1 MGNILNIIKSDKE
14 FYELDNQVYM
24 QSGYGAFISDEIRKY
39 FKVNLVDFKDTNEK
53 EKYIYL
59 IETRDSQGVTSAIHN
74 IPNNIIDMVNKNNC
88 KIIISYESEGNLDII
103 EFNKFFYNS
112 CVLLGKKL
120 NFKNVY
126 VFTGDITCAEKNKTP
141 INFFGSPH
149 CLDSIAYDFNS
160 AKNRN
165 DKLELS
171 EFKYDF
177 NVKTIDDIDIDNKS
191 KYFLCYLRNC
201 NRLHRK
207 GLAAYFQYHD
217 LWDTNNIS
225 WLKVSWSSELPEYV
239 PEKYWKSFFELD
251 EKPLLELD
259 THDLK
264 NKSGFNTAFSSDWK
278 HNQESFLT
286 IVSETQYEIDT
297 TYISEK
303 MVKPIM
309 NLQPFIV
316 MSTPKF
322 LQFLKDN
329 GFKTFDGFIN
339 KSYDTQDNHE
349 QRFEMIFNELD
360 KFRSKSF
367 DELKDWWREILPIL
381 EHNQNRLIE
390 IGQQKTNKIK
400 LLEKLYD

>member
-14 FYELDNQVYM
+14 FYELDNHVYM
-24 QSGYGAFISDEIRKY
+24 ESGDGAFISDQIRKY
-39 FKVNLVDFKDTNEK
+39 FKINLVDFQDINKND
-53 EKYIYL
+53 KYIYL
-59 IETRDSQGVTSAIHN
+59 IETRESQGVMSSLHN
-74 IPNNIIDMVNKNNC
+74 IPDEIIKLTNEKKC
-88 KIIISYESEGNLDII
+88 KIIISYESEGDLDMI
-103 EFNKFFYNS
+103 EFNKFFHNS
-112 CVLLGKKL
+112 CVILSKKL

-126 VFTGDITCAEKNKTP
+126 IFTGDMTCDTKNKTP
-141 INFFGSPH
+141 INFFGSSH
-149 CLDSIAYDFNS
+149 FLDSIAFDFNKL
-160 AKNRN
+160 KNEN
-165 DKLELS
+165 DKMDLS
-171 EFKYDF
+171 DFDYNF
-177 NVKTIDDIDIDNKS
+177 NVKSIKDIDIDNKS

-201 NRLHRK
+201 DRLHRK
-207 GLAAYFQYHD
+207 GLASYFQYHD
-217 LWDTNNIS
+217 LWNDNNIS
-225 WLKVSWSSELPEYV
+225 FLKISWSSGLPEYI
-239 PEKYWKSFFELD
+239 PEKYWKSCFELD
-251 EKPLLELD
+251 EKPILEMD
-259 THDLK
+259 THKIK
-264 NKSGFNTAFSSDWK
+264 NKGGFNTLFSSDWK

-286 IVSETQYEIDT
+286 IVSETQYEKDT

-316 MSTPKF
+316 MTTPNF

-339 KSYDTQDNHE
+339 ESYDTQDNHE
-349 QRFEMIFNELD
+349 QRFEMIFDELD

-367 DELKDWWREILPIL
+367 DELKDWWKEILPIL